1 MEYTVTASTTSTV
14 EAARAQR
21 RCDLSRRFGDELG
34 DLGDAALAGV
44 AAAEVTWRKKAAGP
58 AEAAAAARA
67 DIRAISVRLG
77 GESAPKSAVGDELSR
92 DEKDLAAL
100 ERSLERKKLE
110 EKKAALA
117 KLVAAPVSW
126 DPTDVPLP
134 HNAGLRSGKRAF
146 VLNFEGDT
154 APAQTASLREEVTAI
169 VRSADAARGDTVVLR
184 LVSGGGSVT
193 GYGLAMAQL
202 LRLKEAGLHLT
213 VCVEQ
218 VAASGGYMMACVA
231 DKIVASPFAV
241 LGSIGVITQIP
252 NVYERLNK
260 EGVVYQTVT
269 AGEFKRTLT
278 PFEKIDPEIG
288 EIFALFKGFVGKQRP
303 QLDID
308 KIATGETW
316 FGEDAIERNLADAL
330 QTYDDLLLELH
341 SSGVEIYSVAYKM
354 PAESTLAKLG
364 IGSAAA
370 AAPATGNW
378 LTRVVAAAIG
388 VPLGQPQSPYSYT
401 GDHIRLG

>member
-1 MEYTVTASTTSTV
+1 MGDRQREDDPL
-14 EAARAQR
+14 ARDAER
-21 RCDLSRRFGDELG
+21 RQ
-34 DLGDAALAGV
+34 
-44 AAAEVTWRKKAAGP
+44 
-58 AEAAAAARA
+58 
-67 DIRAISVRLG
+67 
-77 GESAPKSAVGDELSR
+77 
-92 DEKDLAAL
+92 
-100 ERSLERKKLE
+100 LERKKARAEKMLAAAQKQSLE
-110 EKKAALA
+110 LEASFLTVASEALGEGASAWEKRAALA

-134 HNAGLRSGKRAF
+134 RNAGLASRKRAF
-146 VLNFEGDT
+146 VLTFLGD
-154 APAQTASLREEVTAI
+154 AEPSQTFDLREEVTAI
-169 VRSADAARGDTVVLR
+169 VRSADAARGDTVILR

-241 LGSIGVITQIP
+241 LGSIGVITEIP
-252 NVYERLNK
+252 NVYERLTK
-260 EGVVYQTVT
+260 EGVTFSTVT

-278 PFEKIDPEIG
+278 PTKKLDQKDIQKTEQEIG

-316 FGEDAIERNLADAL
+316 FGADAIERNLADKL

-341 SSGVEIYSVAYKM
+341 SSGVDIYSVSFKR
-354 PAESTLAKLG
+354 PAKSSLVDKLG
-364 IGSAAA
+364 MTSSATDADADARAA
-370 AAPATGNW
+370 GAPATGNW
-378 LTRVVAAAIG
+378 LKRAVAAAIG
-388 VPLGQPQSPYSYT
+388 VPLGRPQSPYSYS